1 MPQVVDDV
9 ASLVQQLTRRIGE
22 LEVRVAALEHPS
34 SATSAPSVPIIEL
47 QRDPSADALSPSIV
61 DGSGNVVPVL
71 GKAVLAMAGAYLL
84 RAIAESSSNAQF
96 SMLVAA
102 IVYACG
108 WMAWAVRAH
117 RTHHFASAAYG
128 TTATLILAPLL
139 YEASTRFQL
148 LSVGSTSVVLVAFVV
163 LVLMLAWHSN
173 LQVLPWVG
181 TLASI
186 ATLWALIFA
195 THELVP
201 LTCALLAIAWA
212 TEVAACLGHRFSLWA
227 MVAMAA
233 DAAVALFIYVM
244 TSPDGV
250 PASYRPASPATTAL
264 LSLGLLGIYGG
275 GIAIRSFGER
285 KQISNFEVLQGALV
299 FGLAYIG
306 ATRASQSATPI
317 LGVLFLGLS
326 LVCYWGALSRF
337 AGEQQTRNRAISASW
352 AVLLMLVGVAV
363 IFPPAIAA
371 LLSCFLGIG
380 ILLVYRRT
388 KMVHLALHASL
399 YLTGAAIL
407 SPFFIYARDALAGVV
422 PGLPHW
428 MMWIVLSSSLLC
440 YSMATYPA
448 GERWPRRTLWI
459 VPAGLASIG
468 FAALLVVMLHAA
480 ASTRFTVTTSHTA
493 GIRTI
498 ATCLVALVLG
508 YLASCFKRPELGWL
522 AYAAVGLGALKLF
535 VEDLR
540 FGNAASLVVSL
551 LFYGLVLILLPQLQ
565 RRRDSQSGA
574 VE

>member
-1 MPQVVDDV
+1 MPQVIDDV
-9 ASLVQQLTRRIGE
+9 ASLVEQLTRRIAD
-22 LEVRVAALEHPS
+22 LEARVSALEHPS
-34 SATSAPSVPIIEL
+34 SATSGQAVTAISIQNHSTAAPQIPLDIN
-47 QRDPSADALSPSIV
+47 R
-61 DGSGNVVPVL
+61 SGNVISVL

-108 WMAWAVRAH
+108 WMAWAVRVH
-117 RTHHFASAAYG
+117 RTNHFASAAYG

-148 LSVGSTSVVLVAFVV
+148 LSVSSTSAVLVAFVV
-163 LVLMLAWHSN
+163 LVLVLAWHSN

-186 ATLWALIFA
+186 ATVWALIFS
-195 THELVP
+195 THDLVP
-201 LTCALLAIAWA
+201 LTCALLAIALA
-212 TEVAACLGHRFSLWA
+212 TEVAACLGHRLSLWA

-250 PASYRPASPATTAL
+250 PASYRPASPTTTAL

-337 AGEQQTRNRAISASW
+337 SGEQQTRNRAISASW
-352 AVLLMLVGVAV
+352 AVLLMLVGVTV
-363 IFPPAIAA
+363 VFPPAIAA
-371 LLSCFLGIG
+371 LLCCLLGIG
-380 ILLVYRRT
+380 ILLACRRT
-388 KMVHLALHASL
+388 KSVHLALHASL
-399 YLTGAAIL
+399 YLAAAAAL
-407 SPFFIYARDALAGVV
+407 SPFLSYAREALAGAV
-422 PGLPHW
+422 PGLPPW

-440 YSMATYPA
+440 YSMAAYPA

-468 FAALLVVMLHAA
+468 VAALLVVMLHAV
-480 ASTRFTVTTSHTA
+480 ASTRFTLTTSHTA

-498 ATCLVALVLG
+498 ATSLVALMLG
-508 YLASCFKRPELGWL
+508 YLASRYKRPELGWL
-522 AYAAVGLGALKLF
+522 AYGAVALGALKLL

-540 FGNAASLVVSL
+540 LGNAASLVVSL
-551 LFYGLVLILLPQLQ
+551 LFYGLILILLPRLLKPN
-565 RRRDSQSGA
+565 RI
-574 VE
+574 

>member
-1 MPQVVDDV
+1 MPQVIDDV
-9 ASLVQQLTRRIGE
+9 ASLVEQLTRRIAD
-22 LEVRVAALEHPS
+22 LEARVSALEHPS
-34 SATSAPSVPIIEL
+34 SATSGQAVTAISIQSHSTAAPQIPLDIN
-47 QRDPSADALSPSIV
+47 R
-61 DGSGNVVPVL
+61 SGNVISVL

-108 WMAWAVRAH
+108 WMAWAVRVH
-117 RTHHFASAAYG
+117 RTNHFASAAYG

-148 LSVGSTSVVLVAFVV
+148 LSVSSTSAVLVAFVV
-163 LVLMLAWHSN
+163 LVLVLAWHSN

-186 ATLWALIFA
+186 ATVWALIFS
-195 THELVP
+195 THDLVP
-201 LTCALLAIAWA
+201 LTCALLAIALA
-212 TEVAACLGHRFSLWA
+212 TEVAACLGHRLSLWA

-250 PASYRPASPATTAL
+250 PASYRPASPTTTAL

-337 AGEQQTRNRAISASW
+337 SGEQQTRNRAISASW
-352 AVLLMLVGVAV
+352 AVLLMLVGVTV
-363 IFPPAIAA
+363 VFPPAIAA
-371 LLSCFLGIG
+371 LLCCLLGIG
-380 ILLVYRRT
+380 ILLACRRT
-388 KMVHLALHASL
+388 KSVHLALHASL
-399 YLTGAAIL
+399 YLAAAAAL
-407 SPFFIYARDALAGVV
+407 SPFLSYAREALAGAV
-422 PGLPHW
+422 PGLPPW

-440 YSMATYPA
+440 YSMAAYPA

-468 FAALLVVMLHAA
+468 VAALLVVMLHAV
-480 ASTRFTVTTSHTA
+480 ASTRFTLTTSHTA

-498 ATCLVALVLG
+498 ATSLVALMLG
-508 YLASCFKRPELGWL
+508 YLASRYKRPELGWL
-522 AYAAVGLGALKLF
+522 AYGAVALGALKLL

-540 FGNAASLVVSL
+540 LGNAASLVVSL
-551 LFYGLVLILLPQLQ
+551 LFYGLILILLPRLLKPN
-565 RRRDSQSGA
+565 RI
-574 VE
+574 

>member
-1 MPQVVDDV
+1 MPQVIDDV
-9 ASLVQQLTRRIGE
+9 ASLVEQLTRRIAD
-22 LEVRVAALEHPS
+22 LEARVSALEHPS
-34 SATSAPSVPIIEL
+34 SATSGQAVTAISIQSHSTAAPQIPLDIN
-47 QRDPSADALSPSIV
+47 R
-61 DGSGNVVPVL
+61 SGNVISVL

-148 LSVGSTSVVLVAFVV
+148 LSVSSTSAVLVAFVV
-163 LVLMLAWHSN
+163 LVLVLAWHSN

-186 ATLWALIFA
+186 ATVWALIFS
-195 THELVP
+195 THDLVP
-201 LTCALLAIAWA
+201 LTCALLAIALA
-212 TEVAACLGHRFSLWA
+212 TEVAACLGHRLSLWA

-250 PASYRPASPATTAL
+250 PASYRPASPTTTAL

-306 ATRASQSATPI
+306 VTRASQSAIPI

-337 AGEQQTRNRAISASW
+337 SGEQQTRNRAISASW
-352 AVLLMLVGVAV
+352 AVLLMLVGVTV
-363 IFPPAIAA
+363 VFPPAIAA
-371 LLSCFLGIG
+371 LLCCLLGIG
-380 ILLVYRRT
+380 ILLACRRT
-388 KMVHLALHASL
+388 KSVHLALHASL
-399 YLTGAAIL
+399 YLAAAAAL
-407 SPFFIYARDALAGVV
+407 SPFLSYAREALAGAV
-422 PGLPHW
+422 PGLPPW

-440 YSMATYPA
+440 YSMAAYPA
-448 GERWPRRTLWI
+448 GERWPRRTLWM

-468 FAALLVVMLHAA
+468 VAALLVVMLHAV
-480 ASTRFTVTTSHTA
+480 ASTRFTLTTSHTA

-498 ATCLVALVLG
+498 ATSLVALMLG
-508 YLASCFKRPELGWL
+508 YLASRYKRPELGWL
-522 AYAAVGLGALKLF
+522 AYGAVALGALKLF

-540 FGNAASLVVSL
+540 LGNAASLVVSL
-551 LFYGLVLILLPQLQ
+551 LFYGLILILLPRLLKPS
-565 RRRDSQSGA
+565 R
-574 VE
+574 V